1 MVCVW
6 GGGQPGDVSLAQTML
21 NEAAIAV
28 ACRARSRAHITVLAC
43 VSSRADDGVELLA
56 QERIT
61 GGDWRGGNVVWTWGS
76 QLAFHLEVFS
86 LQARD
91 DQASRAVSVPTLS

>member
-1 MVCVW
+1 MVCVL
-6 GGGQPGDVSLAQTML
+6 GGEAQPGDMSLAQTML

-28 ACRARSRAHITVLAC
+28 ACRARSRAHITVAPVLSC

-76 QLAFHLEVFS
+76 QLAFHL
-86 LQARD
+86 
-91 DQASRAVSVPTLS
+91 